1 MRERER
7 PLPCVGIGAVVFRGD
22 DVLLIR
28 RGKPPRQ
35 GDWSIPGGLQE
46 LGETVFEAARR
57 EVLEETGVAIEPL
70 MVIDVVDLIER
81 NPTTGNVDLHYTLVD
96 VLALWLSGEPRP
108 GDDAADAAWVDLGRL
123 ASLRLWAETERI
135 IRAAHVLSQARRAPA

>member
-1 MRERER
+1 MMRGR
-7 PLPCVGIGAVVFRGD
+7 PLPCIGVGAVVFRGD

-35 GDWSIPGGLQE
+35 GEWSMPGGLQE
-46 LGETVFEAARR
+46 FGETVFEAARR

-81 NPTTGNVDLHYTLVD
+81 NPATGSVDLHYTLVD
-96 VLALWLSGEPRP
+96 VLALWLSGEPSP
-108 GDDAADAAWVDLGRL
+108 ADDAADAAWVNLGAL
-123 ASLRLWAETERI
+123 APLRLWAETERI
-135 IRAAHVLSQARRAPA
+135 IRAGHALSQARRPPA